1 MSSLNF
7 ILCYK
12 NQMSARFAESSYL
25 PALPTSSAPS
35 LHTLSPAQARTHM
48 QSHAH
53 HCKHMQSH
61 AHPCK
66 YVHAFA
72 YSNTSPCACA
82 ITCTPVQ
89 SHAIAC
95 AHMCT
100 PVCTLSLSVP
110 IRVSLCSQTLP
121 KHTIS
126 PDSTLFALNGCCQH
140 KSLAATVTEPD
151 CSARIVISELLCV
164 CNYGR
169 KP

>member
-1 MSSLNF
+1 MQNPVIFLPSPPPQHPPCTHCHLHRREHTCSRMHTTANTCNHMHTHANTCMHLH
-7 ILCYK
+7 IPTLLPVLVQSRAHLC
-12 NQMSARFAESSYL
+12 N
-25 PALPTSSAPS
+25 
-35 LHTLSPAQARTHM
+35 HM
-48 QSHAH
+48 QLH
-53 HCKHMQSH
+53 
-61 AHPCK
+61 
-66 YVHAFA
+66 V
-72 YSNTSPCACA
+72 
-82 ITCTPVQ
+82 
-89 SHAIAC
+89 
-95 AHMCT
+95 HMCT

>member
-1 MSSLNF
+1 MLQEPNVSSLCR
-7 ILCYK
+7 IQL
-12 NQMSARFAESSYL
+12 SSCPPHLLSTL
-25 PALPTSSAPS
+25 PA
-35 LHTLSPAQARTHM
+35 HTVTCTGENTRAVACTPLQTH
-48 QSHAH
+48 
-53 HCKHMQSH
+53 
-61 AHPCK
+61 
-66 YVHAFA
+66 
-72 YSNTSPCACA
+72 A
-82 ITCTPVQ
+82 ITCTPMQ
-89 SHAIAC
+89 IRACICIFQHFSLCLFNHMHTCAITC
-95 AHMCT
+95 NCMCT